1 MYYPRKIQKDLKNQL
16 KFREIVVLTGMR
28 RVGKTTLMRWLFD
41 QVQSHNKVFLD
52 LENLIDQKVFD
63 EIDFNNI
70 WHNLKPYGISSK
82 TKSYIFVDEIQLM
95 PQAIKAIKYLYDHYD
110 VKFFIT
116 GSSSFYL
123 KNLFPE
129 SLAGRKVVF
138 ELFPLTFQEFLTFK
152 EVPKPEI
159 KNLERKVKEK
169 NFVNYEKYKK
179 FYDEYLQF
187 GGFPQVVLQDDI
199 QQKEY
204 YLNDIFNSYFEKDV
218 KTLADFRSINTLREF
233 ILILMQRTGSK
244 LDISKLA
251 SELKISRPTV
261 YSYLNF
267 LSSTY
272 FLHLVPPYS
281 KSIDREVSSAKKV
294 YFCDTGLLNW
304 LTRLSDG
311 ALFENAIFNQ
321 IKTYG
326 GIKYYQKRSGAEID
340 FVIPEQS
347 LAFEVKITA
356 TERDLKKL
364 ERLSSELNFKKYF
377 IISKNYTELPHTI
390 LAIDI

>member
-1 MYYPRKIQKDLKNQL
+1 MYYPRKIQEDLKNQL

-41 QVQSHNKVFLD
+41 QVQSPNKVFLD

-138 ELFPLTFQEFLTFK
+138 ELFPLTFQEFLIFK

-159 KNLERKVKEK
+159 KSFGRKVNEK

-199 QQKEY
+199 QQKQY

-218 KTLADFRSINTLREF
+218 KTLADFRSLNTLREF
-233 ILILMQRTGSK
+233 IFILMQRTGSK

-304 LTRLSDG
+304 LTRLSEG
-311 ALFENAIFNQ
+311 ALFENVIFNQ
-321 IKTYG
+321 IKSYG
-326 GIKYYQKRSGAEID
+326 EIKYYQKRSGAEID

-377 IISKNYTELPHTI
+377 IISKNYTEIPHTI

>member
-70 WHNLKPYGISSK
+70 WYNLKPYGISSK

-199 QQKEY
+199 QQKQY

-311 ALFENAIFNQ
+311 TLFENAIFNQ

-377 IISKNYTELPHTI
+377 IISKNYTELPHAI
-390 LAIDI
+390 LAINI

>member
-199 QQKEY
+199 QQKQY

-304 LTRLSDG
+304 LTRLSDD

-326 GIKYYQKRSGAEID
+326 EIKYYQKRSGAEID

>member
-70 WHNLKPYGISSK
+70 WYNLKPYGISSK

-199 QQKEY
+199 QQKQY

-311 ALFENAIFNQ
+311 ALFENAIYNQ

-377 IISKNYTELPHTI
+377 IISKNYTELPHAI
-390 LAIDI
+390 LAINI

>member
-116 GSSSFYL
+116 GSSNFYL

-179 FYDEYLQF
+179 FYDEYLKF

-326 GIKYYQKRSGAEID
+326 EIKYYQKRSGAEID

>member
-152 EVPKPEI
+152 EISKPEI

>member
-326 GIKYYQKRSGAEID
+326 EIKYYQKRSGAEID

>member
-116 GSSSFYL
+116 GSSNFYL

-326 GIKYYQKRSGAEID
+326 EIKYYQKRSGAEID

>member
-311 ALFENAIFNQ
+311 ALFENAIFNH